1 MPLGSAVKSTINID
15 FTRAQGTNSTGKIL
29 FQPPRVVVGTTV
41 LSTRAVVA
49 EVADGVGTIE
59 LVRLPAGTYH
69 VTETIDN
76 QEPYEWDF
84 SLPLTAPATIEYET
98 IAAVS
103 PVPAIY
109 TAVRTINGVPP
120 DPTTGNIEIAGG
132 GGPSTLDGLSDVT
145 IVTPANG
152 HSLVFDTAD
161 SRWENRALTAGD
173 VGASPTGHTHTVAQI
188 TDFLTAVDARVQL
201 IVDAAPAALDTL
213 NELAAALGDD
223 PNFAGTITLALAGKQ
238 PLSTDLT
245 EIAGLLPANNDL
257 LQQIAGAWA
266 VRTPAQVKTSLALVK
281 ADVGLSS
288 VTDTAQVPLS
298 LFDAAG
304 DLVVGS
310 ADNTAVRLAKGAD
323 GTFLGVSGGNLGYFT
338 PAGGG
343 GTGDLELYPP
353 TAAGFKEWTADPQ
366 VCSADFNHNGG
377 VLLVMRMRWR
387 QPSGNLSE
395 IGFCVTSGASGPG
408 AYSGVAL
415 YEDGVGVVNKLGE
428 SLDAGA
434 LWTTQGPKSAALV
447 TPVAVTEGDFYRVAV
462 LWNGTGAGKIAGVPA
477 VILDSLMNAGVRRSV
492 YLTGQATFPAT
503 INVATANTNNATY
516 WMSAK

>member
-1 MPLGSAVKSTINID
+1 MPLGAAAKSTINID
-15 FTRAQGTNSTGKIL
+15 FTRAQGTNSSGKIL
-29 FQPPRVVVGTTV
+29 FAPPRVVVGTTV

-49 EVADGVGTIE
+49 NISAGVGTID

-69 VTETIDN
+69 VTEMIDN

-84 SLPLTAPATIEYET
+84 SLPLSAAATIEYET

-109 TAVRTINGVPP
+109 TAVRTVNGVPP

-132 GGPSTLDGLSDVT
+132 GGPSNLDGLSDVT
-145 IVTPANG
+145 IVTPANAQALLYDG
-152 HSLVFDTAD
+152 VDT
-161 SRWENRALTAGD
+161 RWENRALVTGD
-173 VGASPTGHTHTVAQI
+173 IGGFQA
-188 TDFLTAVDARVQL
+188 AVDARVQL

-238 PLSTDLT
+238 PLSTDLS
-245 EIAGLLPANNDL
+245 EIAALTPANNDL

-266 VRTPAQVKTSLALVK
+266 SRTPAQVKTSLGLVK
-281 ADVGLSS
+281 ADVGLSN

-304 DLVVGS
+304 DILVGT
-310 ADNTAVRLAKGAD
+310 ADNAAAKLAKGAD
-323 GTFLGVSGGNLGYFT
+323 GTFLGVQSGSVGYFT

-343 GTGDLELYPP
+343 GGDLELYPP
-353 TAAGFKEWTADPQ
+353 TTANFKEWTADPQ

-387 QPSGNLSE
+387 HSSNTLSE
-395 IGFCVTSGASGPG
+395 IGFCVTSGATGPG
-408 AYSGVAL
+408 AFSGVAL
-415 YEDGVGVVNKLGE
+415 YEDGTGIVNRLGQ
-428 SLDAGA
+428 SADAGIQ
-434 LWTTQGPKSAALV
+434 WTSQGPKSVALTAPITTMV
-447 TPVAVTEGDFYRVAV
+447 QGDFYRVAI
-462 LWNGTGAGKIAGVPA
+462 LWNGSGAGKIAGVPA
-477 VILDSLMNAGVRRSV
+477 VILDALMNAGVRRSV